1 MRSARSLLIYVIG
14 VFLGGALLAP
24 WLYWLVQS
32 VAPQS
37 HLAQT
42 PFHRYLDRC
51 LLIVALIGIWPLL
64 RSLGAKSARDVG
76 LVNPL
81 PQLKPLALGLLLGF
95 GSLAT
100 VAIIALAIHARQFN
114 YDLTSAEITKKLL
127 SAAGTAAAVSVL
139 EEILFRGA
147 IFGVLRKTWNVP
159 AALLVSS
166 MIYAIVH
173 FLAKADITGP
183 VTWTSG
189 LQLLPLKFAG
199 FGDLHTVIPGFFN
212 LTLAGI
218 LLAVAFQRTGNLYLS
233 IGLHAGW
240 IFWLKSYA
248 VFTSAST
255 AANTWLWGTDKLID
269 GWLALVVLAIT
280 LPVVLR
286 MTAAKKSDS
295 VS

>member
-1 MRSARSLLIYVIG
+1 MRSARSLLIYVIA
-14 VFLGGALLAP
+14 VFAGGALLAP

-32 VAPQS
+32 VAPHS
-37 HLAQT
+37 HLAQA

-81 PQLKPLALGLLLGF
+81 PQLKPLAFGLLF
-95 GSLAT
+95 AFASIAAM
-100 VAIIALAIHARQFN
+100 AIIALAVHARQLN
-114 YDLTSAEITKKLL
+114 HDLTSAEIAKKLL
-127 SAAGTAAAVSVL
+127 SAVGTAAAVSVL

-147 IFGVLRKTWNVP
+147 IFGALRKTWNVP

-173 FLAKADITGP
+173 FLAKADIAGP

-189 LQLLPLKFAG
+189 LQLLPLKLAG

-212 LTLAGI
+212 LTLVGI
-218 LLAVAFQRTGNLYLS
+218 LLALAYQRTGNLYFS

-269 GWLALVVLAIT
+269 GWLALVVLIVT
-280 LPVVLR
+280 LPILLR
-286 MTAAKKSDS
+286 ATRARKGAASS
-295 VS
+295 